1 MCTILKKCNT
11 MTREAKKLRLKKLF
25 QSTPLP
31 IKEDDSGVNLSLMKK
46 LATTKEQEDV
56 LERIEHETIASV
68 RDAWIEY
75 FFKITKRSPC
85 TSD

>member
-1 MCTILKKCNT
+1 MSTILKKCNI
-11 MTREAKKLRLKKLF
+11 MTREAKKLRLKKIF
-25 QSTPLP
+25 RPAPTPV
-31 IKEDDSGVNLSLMKK
+31 KEEGSEVNLSLMKK

>member
-1 MCTILKKCNT
+1 MTSEAKKT
-11 MTREAKKLRLKKLF
+11 KKLRLKKLF
-25 QSTPLP
+25 HSATPP
-31 IKEDDSGVNLSLMKK
+31 VKEDDSRVDLSLMKK

-56 LERIEHETIASV
+56 LERIEQETIPSV

-75 FFKITKRSPC
+75 FFKITKRPQC